1 MLIFFFCLQNA
12 PAVNNEILEAQRKKQ
27 TELINQLK
35 VQLEEL
41 ESYAYESG
49 EAIVPSNL
57 LLERQRVVMG
67 KNKARKVIEKITLFE
82 PEKSH
87 FETSSL
93 NDVMCS
99 CRPGWNN

>member
-27 TELINQLK
+27 SELINQLK

-67 KNKARKVIEKITLFE
+67 KQE
-82 PEKSH
+82 SH
-87 FETSSL
+87 
-93 NDVMCS
+93 
-99 CRPGWNN
+99 